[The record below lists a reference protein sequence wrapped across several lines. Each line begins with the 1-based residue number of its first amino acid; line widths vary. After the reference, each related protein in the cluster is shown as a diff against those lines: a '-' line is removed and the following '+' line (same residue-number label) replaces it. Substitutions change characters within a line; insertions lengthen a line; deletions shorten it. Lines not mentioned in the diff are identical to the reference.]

1 MGRKVLSEE
10 EMKDLLGEETE
21 AKAKERSTN
30 ELLDEKKTDDR
41 PIDEVP
47 AGVHLLKKPIRFDEQ
62 EIMEITYDM
71 DCLTPV
77 QYINL
82 VKRLSKKKQIS
93 VPEVDMDVQIAYFAL
108 ASGIPVSVLKS
119 ELATDDFTQICGLVR
134 TFLLG
139 ASTEDLE

>member
-1 MGRKVLSEE
+1 MSRKALSEE
-10 EMKDLLGEETE
+10 EMKELLGEETE
-21 AKAKERSTN
+21 AKERSAN
-30 ELLDEKKTDDR
+30 DLLDEKKPDGL

-47 AGVHLLKKPIRFDEQ
+47 AGVHPLKKPIRFDEQ
-62 EIMEITYDM
+62 EITQIDYDL
-71 DCLTPV
+71 DCLTPI

-82 VKRLSKKKQIS
+82 VKRLSKKKQIP

-119 ELATDDFTQICGLVR
+119 ELATDDFTQICSLVR

-139 ASTEDLE
+139 ASTEDLEE